1 MGKTKNNRMTVST
14 FTRTRKAK
22 TMKNVNSKRRS
33 RGGSRGDFVENR
45 DRDRE
50 NIYGYEDKDN
60 EEVDNLEEVN
70 TSEEENDNRWDFLYN
85 MFSFLF

>member
-33 RGGSRGDFVENR
+33 RGGSRSDLVESR
-45 DRDRE
+45 DRDIE
-50 NIYGYEDKDN
+50 NIYGYEDK
-60 EEVDNLEEVN
+60 EEVDNNLEEVD
-70 TSEEENDNRWDFLYN
+70 TSEEEENDNRWDFLYN

>member
-33 RGGSRGDFVENR
+33 RGGSRSDFVESR

-50 NIYGYEDKDN
+50 NIYGYEDREDVDN
-60 EEVDNLEEVN
+60 NLEEVD
-70 TSEEENDNRWDFLYN
+70 TSEEEENDNRWDFLYN

>member
-33 RGGSRGDFVENR
+33 RGGSRSDFVES
-45 DRDRE
+45 RDRE
-50 NIYGYEDKDN
+50 NIYGYEDREDVDN
-60 EEVDNLEEVN
+60 NLEEVD
-70 TSEEENDNRWDFLYN
+70 TSEEEENDNRWDFLYN